1 MTSANVKGLNSLMNF
16 VGTQATA
23 QNKGM
28 QSQMNFGDVMAKT
41 ESKDQSNTQTDAFS
55 QTKTQ
60 KPSFSDRTSKVKDIT
75 KSEPKDMENVEEP
88 KELSDEDIAKLS
100 EAASTVV
107 NEIAK
112 ELEVPVEIVEDAMD
126 DLGLSDI
133 SMLDASNIGD
143 VVLSV
148 SGETDPMVLVTDE
161 DIFNTVND
169 LTTMVDATVADLAE
183 DMDIEVDALKGMIED
198 IKPQDENLKN
208 NAFVEMG
215 VEANSDNN
223 SIKDPVQRLTVTVEN
238 NGKETAV
245 ETDENGNAI
254 KTISTV
260 DTKTE
265 VSKNQNEPEENHSE
279 TKDDNSKADEQ
290 GMSFKTPIFNNNID
304 NVNDVP
310 EVVETP
316 TYTSAEASEIMD
328 QILDHIKVNIRPDVD
343 ELELQLHPASL
354 GNVKINLTANKA
366 GEITAEFKVQNENVR
381 AAVEAQLQSLRETFE
396 SSGNKV
402 TAIEVS
408 VDTQSF
414 DENLWNGQQQNTNDG
429 QEPEKKR
436 QRRINV
442 ADLDALFAD
451 EDATEEEILAAEML
465 EASGGTV
472 DYTA

>member
-208 NAFVEMG
+208 SAFVEMG

>member
-208 NAFVEMG
+208 SAFVEMG

-310 EVVETP
+310 EAVETP

>member
-41 ESKDQSNTQTDAFS
+41 ESKDQSNTQMDAFS

-60 KPSFSDRTSKVKDIT
+60 KPSFSDRASKVKDIT

-208 NAFVEMG
+208 SAFVEMG

-265 VSKNQNEPEENHSE
+265 VSKNQNEPDENHSE

>member
-60 KPSFSDRTSKVKDIT
+60 KPSFSDRASKVKDIT

-133 SMLDASNIGD
+133 SMLDTSNIGD

>member
-16 VGTQATA
+16 VGTQAAA

-60 KPSFSDRTSKVKDIT
+60 KPSFSDRASKVKDIT

-112 ELEVPVEIVEDAMD
+112 ELEVPVEMVEDAMD

-133 SMLDASNIGD
+133 SMLDTSNIGD

-208 NAFVEMG
+208 SAFAEMG

>member
-60 KPSFSDRTSKVKDIT
+60 KPSFSDRASKVKDIT

-183 DMDIEVDALKGMIED
+183 DMDIEVDALKGMMED

-208 NAFVEMG
+208 SAFVEMG

>member
-16 VGTQATA
+16 VGTQAAA

-60 KPSFSDRTSKVKDIT
+60 KPSFSDKASKVKDIT

-133 SMLDASNIGD
+133 SMLDTSNIGD

-198 IKPQDENLKN
+198 IEPQNENLKN

>member
-60 KPSFSDRTSKVKDIT
+60 KPSFSDRASKVKDIT

-208 NAFVEMG
+208 SAFVEMG